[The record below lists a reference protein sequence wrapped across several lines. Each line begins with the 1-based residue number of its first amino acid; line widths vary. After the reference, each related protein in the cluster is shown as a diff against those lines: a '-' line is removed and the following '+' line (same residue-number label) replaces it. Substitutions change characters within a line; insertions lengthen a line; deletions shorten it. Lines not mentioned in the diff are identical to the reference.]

1 MTRPK
6 PAHHEYEED
15 SMSVALPF
23 ASSFGAPEL
32 LIIVL
37 ILVLLFG
44 AKKLP
49 DLARGSGRAIRI
61 FKSETKGLMDDD
73 DDDDDD
79 QPKQQQQLTQ
89 QVAPPQQTDQGQAA
103 PPAQPRPPMHT
114 EN

>member
-1 MTRPK
+1 MF
-6 PAHHEYEED
+6 
-15 SMSVALPF
+15 VAIPGIAGL
-23 ASSFGAPEL
+23 GTTEL

-37 ILVLLFG
+37 ILVILFG

-73 DDDDDD
+73 DDDDET
-79 QPKQQQQLTQ
+79 PPQQLTQ
-89 QVAPPQQTDQGQAA
+89 NVAPPQQTENGQAA
-103 PPAQPRPPMHT
+103 NPAQPRPPMHT